1 MSRRWRIVLIACG
14 GIVLVALLAL
24 AIAVYLLLQPE
35 RFTAMLQA
43 QARGVGLELNLA
55 SPARPTLFPRPALD
69 LRGITLNAQDANVP
83 ILLAA
88 HGSLALPWRTLF
100 GGPTV
105 ISQLQIAAPRVDL
118 DALQAWLAELPD
130 TGNQG
135 LNIPRI
141 DAGVSIRR
149 GSVVRG
155 NELLLRDVAMDAGS
169 LVSGKPFHLSL
180 SALTAAGTPLQLRLD
195 ATPRIAAG
203 TLQLDA
209 IALHI
214 AQQGRLVITLAG
226 NAHWRGASDNSLDLR
241 GKLDYAD
248 AGQYAVALQLAPAR
262 PDKPAQ
268 LALKLDGPGNH
279 ADLKLAAPAML
290 DWWRALLSADD
301 PKLAVPPISGRMQ
314 VARLDV
320 GSVSVEGLDV
330 VAGNDVPASA
340 SSTAPAAASSA
351 RPPPA
356 TAAPAARP

>member
-1 MSRRWRIVLIACG
+1 MSRRWRIVLITTG
-14 GIVLVALLAL
+14 SIVLAALLAL

-43 QARGVGLELNLA
+43 QARSVGLELNLA

-88 HGSLALPWRTLF
+88 HGTLALPWRTLF

-118 DALQAWLAELPD
+118 DALQAWLAELPE
-130 TGNQG
+130 TENQG

-169 LVSGKPFHLSL
+169 LVSGTPFHLSL

-195 ATPRIAAG
+195 ATPRIAAS

-209 IALHI
+209 VALHI
-214 AQQGRLVITLAG
+214 AQQGRLVITLTG
-226 NAHWRGASDNSLDLR
+226 SAHWHGASDSSLDLR

-248 AGQYAVALQLAPAR
+248 AGQYAVAVQLAPAKT
-262 PDKPAQ
+262 DEPAQ

-279 ADLKLAAPAML
+279 ADLKLAAPALL
-290 DWWRALLSADD
+290 DWWRRLLSADD
-301 PKLAVPPISGRMQ
+301 PKLALPPVSGRMQ
-314 VARLDV
+314 AARLDV

-330 VAGNDVPASA
+330 VAGDDLPASA
-340 SSTAPAAASSA
+340 SAAAAASSA

-356 TAAPAARP
+356 AASAPASKP